1 MAASIAISVRR
12 QLRKSC
18 GSCEAGQSR
27 ANEVPTLER
36 LASLFPR
43 GIQLWGGV
51 LEIEGVSGCR
61 IVMVVEP
68 CIIYRVGHEVIIRWL
83 SIENSWQTRLM

>member
-1 MAASIAISVRR
+1 MCLVAASIAISVRR

-43 GIQLWGGV
+43 GIQLWVV
-51 LEIEGVSGCR
+51 LGIKGVSGCR

-68 CIIYRVGHEVIIRWL
+68 CIYIGWD
-83 SIENSWQTRLM
+83 TRSLFCR